1 MGSFADFLELEIL
14 DHVFGAAA
22 FSAAATLHVGLSTTT
37 ITDAGGNITEPV
49 GNGYA
54 RVAVD
59 NDKVTWSDAL
69 AGLVENDITFTFPEA
84 SGSWGVIIDF
94 FISDAG
100 TAGNIYLYGTLDV
113 SKTIDSGDTA
123 RFDPGDFNI
132 TLD

>member
-1 MGSFADFLELEIL
+1 MGSFADFLEDEIL
-14 DHVFGAAA
+14 DHVFGAAT
-22 FSAAATLHVGLSTTT
+22 FSAAASLFIGLSTTT

-49 GNGYA
+49 GNGY
-54 RVAVD
+54 
-59 NDKVTWSDAL
+59 SL

-94 FISDAG
+94 FISDLATG
-100 TAGNIYLYGTLDV
+100 GNIYLYGTLDV
-113 SKTIDSGDTA
+113 SKTIDAGDTA